1 MLPVRPPSTVLA
13 SLGPPRRDDAG
24 QALTEYAILLA
35 LVAGLNWLERLTHT
49 ITEAPLSAWL
59 VGAAVVVV
67 AGFAFRGMG
76 RR

>member
-1 MLPVRPPSTVLA
+1 MPAGLERP
-13 SLGPPRRDDAG
+13 GRENAG

-49 ITEAPLSAWL
+49 ITEAPLTALL
-59 VGAAVVVV
+59 VATAVVVV
-67 AGFAFRGMG
+67 GFAFRGVG

>member
-1 MLPVRPPSTVLA
+1 MLA
-13 SLGPPRRDDAG
+13 SLGRPTRDDAG

-35 LVAGLNWLERLTHT
+35 LVSALNWLERLTHT
-49 ITEAPLSAWL
+49 ITEAPLGAWL
-59 VGAAVVVV
+59 VGAAAVVV

>member
-1 MLPVRPPSTVLA
+1 VLA
-13 SLGPPRRDDAG
+13 SLGRPTRDDAG

-35 LVAGLNWLERLTHT
+35 FVAGLNWLEGLTRT
-49 ITEAPLSAWL
+49 ITEAPLGAWL
-59 VGAAVVVV
+59 VGAAAVVV

>member
-1 MLPVRPPSTVLA
+1 MLA
-13 SLGPPRRDDAG
+13 SLGPPTRDDAG

-49 ITEAPLSAWL
+49 ITEVPLSAWL

-67 AGFAFRGMG
+67 AGFAFRGLG

>member
-1 MLPVRPPSTVLA
+1 MLA
-13 SLGPPRRDDAG
+13 SLGRPTRDDAG

-49 ITEAPLSAWL
+49 ITEAPLGAWL

>member
-1 MLPVRPPSTVLA
+1 VLA

-67 AGFAFRGMG
+67 AGFAFLGMG

>member
-1 MLPVRPPSTVLA
+1 VLA
-13 SLGPPRRDDAG
+13 SLGRPTRDDAG

-35 LVAGLNWLERLTHT
+35 LVSALNWLERLTHT
-49 ITEAPLSAWL
+49 ITEAPLGAWL

-67 AGFAFRGMG
+67 AGFAFRGTG

>member
-1 MLPVRPPSTVLA
+1 
-13 SLGPPRRDDAG
+13 
-24 QALTEYAILLA
+24 
-35 LVAGLNWLERLTHT
+35 VAGLNWLERLTHT

>member
-1 MLPVRPPSTVLA
+1 MLA
-13 SLGPPRRDDAG
+13 GLGSPTRDDAG

-49 ITEAPLSAWL
+49 ITEVPLSAWL

>member
-1 MLPVRPPSTVLA
+1 MRLIEKSTVLA
-13 SLGPPRRDDAG
+13 SLERPTRDDAG

-67 AGFAFRGMG
+67 AGSAFRGLG